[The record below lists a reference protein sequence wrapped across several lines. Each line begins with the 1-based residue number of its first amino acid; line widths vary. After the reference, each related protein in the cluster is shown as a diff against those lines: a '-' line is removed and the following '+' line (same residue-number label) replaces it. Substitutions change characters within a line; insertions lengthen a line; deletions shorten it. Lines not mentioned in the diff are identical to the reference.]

1 MVINNKQYYNMNI
14 VPVDQKVY
22 MVSADTNTV
31 YGGSPALQA
40 MSSWYTMGDLA
51 MAAASPLTFTWTKAH
66 KHDVVIKDQP
76 ISYFE
81 LGIDFNG
88 LVMEEGATYTLLL
101 DRHKPQESRNSTR
114 LKKTRYAHETVV
126 DAVANGRFSELPI
139 TSATGQ
145 FFDFTPYNYFASGY
159 QRPRGFNNYRGK
171 TRGLTSNNNS
181 ITQFVN
187 LGFRI
192 RVEKNG
198 VTTETGI
205 LGTIAMCSQTL
216 QVQNNKTIAYARPN
230 S

>member
-1 MVINNKQYYNMNI
+1 MNI

-31 YGGSPALQA
+31 YSGSAALQA

-66 KHDVVIKDQP
+66 RHQVVINEQP
-76 ISYFE
+76 INYFE

-88 LVMEEGATYTLLL
+88 LVMEEDATYTLLL
-101 DRHKPQESRNSTR
+101 DRHKPQESRNSIGK

-145 FFDFTPYNYFASGY
+145 FFDFTPYNYFVGGY
-159 QRPRGFNNYRGK
+159 QRPIGFSGHHGK
-171 TRGLTSNNNS
+171 TRGDDTSGC
-181 ITQFVN
+181 ITFFVN

-216 QVQNNKTIAYARPN
+216 QAQNNKTIAYARPN

>member
-1 MVINNKQYYNMNI
+1 MNI

-66 KHDVVIKDQP
+66 KKQVIVGINTID
-76 ISYFE
+76 YHE

-88 LVMEEGATYTLLL
+88 LVMEEGTIYTLLL
-101 DRHKPQESRNSTR
+101 DRHKPQERRNATR
-114 LKKTRYAHETVV
+114 LKKTRYAHETVA
-126 DAVANGRFSELPI
+126 DALNNERFSELPI

-145 FFDFTPYNYFASGY
+145 FFDFTPYNYFVSGY
-159 QRPRGFNNYRGK
+159 QRPRGFSSRHGK
-171 TRGLTSNNNS
+171 TRGLMPNGEPSSNNS

-205 LGTIAMCSQTL
+205 LGTIAMCSQNLTNTSVGT
-216 QVQNNKTIAYARPN
+216 QHTIAYARPN

>member
-1 MVINNKQYYNMNI
+1 MNI

-66 KHDVVIKDQP
+66 RHQVVINEQP
-76 ISYFE
+76 INYFE

-101 DRHKPQESRNSTR
+101 DRHKPQENRNSTR

-126 DAVANGRFSELPI
+126 DAVANERFSELPI

-145 FFDFTPYNYFASGY
+145 FFDFTPYNYFVGGY
-159 QRPRGFNNYRGK
+159 QKPRGFSNRHGK
-171 TRGLTSNNNS
+171 TRGLMPNGEISSINS
-181 ITQFVN
+181 ITQFIN

-205 LGTIAMCSQTL
+205 LGTIAMCSQYLSNGFGET
-216 QVQNNKTIAYARPN
+216 QHTIAYARPN